1 MFLNVK
7 FPKSPEIGA
16 FFVGCSKRSKGVP
29 KKNVILGGCSKGVP
43 NYPEN
48 TYKS

>member
-29 KKNVILGGCSKGVP
+29 KKNAILEGCSKGVP
-43 NYPEN
+43 KFPKNN
-48 TYKS
+48 TK